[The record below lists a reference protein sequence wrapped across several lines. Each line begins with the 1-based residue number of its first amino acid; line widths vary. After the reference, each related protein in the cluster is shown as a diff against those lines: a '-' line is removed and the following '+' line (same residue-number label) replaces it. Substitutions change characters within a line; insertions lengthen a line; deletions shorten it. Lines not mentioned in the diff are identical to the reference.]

1 MRAVLF
7 MFKEA
12 VVRARVDERRKRDS
26 EDILRQLGLSQT
38 ETIRMFFTQIVRR
51 KGLPFDVVLQPDDN
65 DDLLLPRSKRLAAI
79 DSLHDT

>member
-1 MRAVLF
+1 MSI
-7 MFKEA
+7 KEA
-12 VVRARVDERRKRDS
+12 VVRARVDERLKRDS

-38 ETIRMFFTQIVRR
+38 EAIRMFFTQIVRR

-65 DDLLLPRSKRLAAI
+65 DDLRLPRSKRLAAI

>member
-1 MRAVLF
+1 
-7 MFKEA
+7 
-12 VVRARVDERRKRDS
+12 
-26 EDILRQLGLSQT
+26 
-38 ETIRMFFTQIVRR
+38 MFFTQIVRR